1 MARDPSL
8 LRAIQINLHAAYIR
22 GVLLGNRTGSIELV
36 YPVPRSSR
44 NNDSIERGGGGGGS
58 LSIFFVPSF
67 RSRTCSSPLPW
78 IDNPDGRHDS
88 ISVMAIAA
96 SWRPCKERN
105 RKKRSGGQEEEA
117 ARVSASGTW
126 YRRGFMNGRGTPL
139 SEQGCIGVRSY
150 LVRVSDWRLAD
161 SLNR

>member
-1 MARDPSL
+1 MNRVGLSGAAFIEGGEQWLDRGEDRSRFSFARPC
-8 LRAIQINLHAAYIR
+8 
-22 GVLLGNRTGSIELV
+22 
-36 YPVPRSSR
+36 RSR
-44 NNDSIERGGGGGGS
+44 R
-58 LSIFFVPSF
+58 L
-67 RSRTCSSPLPW
+67 RSRTCSSSLPW

-126 YRRGFMNGRGTPL
+126 YRRGFMNGRGTAL
-139 SEQGCIGVRSY
+139 SEQGCIDVPSY
-150 LVRVSDWRLAD
+150 LVRVSRRLA
-161 SLNR
+161 SLNRYRWNCLKWFIREINFTPQLIIE